1 MEEKKTNTRFKKFR
15 KIVFRT
21 FLVLILLLLLLG
33 ISLSL
38 PSVQTKIAHYFTE
51 KINKDFGTD
60 IYIDQVEVTLFGS
73 VQLKKV
79 IIKDDHK
86 DTLIYS
92 ARINTSILDTKK
104 LLDGKLIFGNIIAN
118 NLTLKIKTYKN
129 DKDSNLDKFV
139 AAFDDG
145 KKSSGKFLMTSK
157 KIKLIDSRFIKI
169 DENAT
174 IKKEVDFTNLNAIV
188 TNFRIKGPNVTTS
201 IDEMSFQDHRGLFV
215 ENLKSKFTYTKKNI
229 RLEELDLKTT
239 SSEFKG
245 DVVLNYNMDNKDFS
259 DFNNKVVFDI
269 KTKAASLATNDIR
282 YFYNEL
288 APHQKFYLSGKIYGT
303 LNDFTV
309 KNLNLLDNNNSH
321 IIGDVHF
328 KNLLAKKGTRATRA
342 KGELSEAKGDFYMKG
357 SFDKVASSYQNLT
370 KLLPNVL
377 GKKLPTSLK
386 KLGQFNLVGD
396 AEITTKTIDADF
408 KLQTKLGSVV
418 SKLAMTNIDN
428 IDNAS
433 YSGTIQLDNFDVG
446 AILNRNDIGKTTM
459 IADVEGKGFTLK
471 YLNTTFSSDIKS
483 INYNGYNYKNILA
496 DGSFK
501 QPIFKG
507 KVNVNDP
514 NLFLDFEGLLDLSKK
529 ENRYDFNAKIDY
541 ANLKNLNLVTDSIA
555 IFKGDVVMKVYGNSL
570 NNMKGNV
577 VLTNASYQ
585 NKKEQYF
592 FDQLEANSTLDQDN
606 VHKIT
611 VNSIDGINGEIEG
624 KFDFNQ
630 IYKMVQNSLGSLYT
644 NYKPNLI
651 KKGQYFKFK
660 FTNFDKIIEILNDEV
675 SLANDAVLSGKINA
689 DDNDFKLNFTTKNAT
704 AFNTVFD
711 KVEIQVDN
719 KNPLY
724 NTYIQMDSIKTKQYK
739 IRDFSLINVTSKD
752 TLNFRTEFRGGDKG
766 NDFYNLNL
774 YHTINAANKNVIGF
788 NKSEMMF
795 KDFLWYLN
803 ENNDDK
809 NKIVFDKDFKN
820 FKFDDFVVSHENQS
834 LSLNGE
840 INGTTNKD
848 LKLTFNEVNLNK
860 ITPDIAKFKFDGNV
874 NGEVYL
880 KQNNSVYQPTA
891 SLVIKDLAVNEN
903 ELGNMTLNIE
913 GDSNF
918 SRFNINSVI
927 ENENLESFKADGNLQ
942 IVNEQTLIDL
952 NLNFKKFNLGV
963 LSNLGGDVINNI
975 RGFASG
981 NAQLNGNINDID
993 YNGRLF
999 VDGAG
1004 LMIPYLNVDYEIK
1017 ANTIVDVTKEKFIIR
1032 RTQITD
1038 TKFNTEGNL
1047 DGFIKHKQFGNWE
1060 LNLNIDSKRLLALDT
1075 KDHEGAAY
1083 FGTAFIDGS
1092 ATIAGPTSELVINVN
1107 AKSEKG
1113 TDVKI
1118 PINDAVAVE
1127 ENQYIHFTTFNEKYG
1142 LGDATKKQSNKYS
1155 GLQMNFEFDITKDAN
1170 IEVILDRDSGHGMK
1184 GVGEGGLL
1192 FRINT
1197 LGDFNMWGDFIVE
1210 KGSYNFKYGGL
1221 VDKRFDVKKNGSIA
1235 WTGDPFNA
1243 VLNLEAIYKTS
1254 ANPAVL
1260 IDNASFNKKIPV
1272 EVSID
1277 LKGTLNN
1284 PEPDFNIFFPNV
1296 SSVLKSEIETKLSD
1310 RDTRQTQALYLLST
1324 GGFLSSDGLSQS
1336 QYTNFAFEKIGV
1348 LFSDILNGKN
1358 DKFDFTVDYT
1368 QADRRQGYETDGRVL
1383 ATISTKI
1390 SDRITFNGQVGVP
1403 VGGISETAIVGNFEL
1418 DYRVNEDG
1426 TLNLR
1431 VFNRENEIN
1440 YIGQGVGY
1448 TQGIGINYE
1457 VDFDTF
1463 KELLNKIFT
1472 KHKIDTVKNTNV
1484 INDDSEPLQD
1494 GIKFT
1499 EPEKKEKKTD
1509 ENLKHNQEAKPND
1522 E

>member
-1 MEEKKTNTRFKKFR
+1 MEEKKTNTGFKKFR

-33 ISLSL
+33 IALSL
-38 PSVQTKIAHYFTE
+38 PSVQTKLAHYFTE
-51 KINKDFGTD
+51 KFNKDFGTD
-60 IYIDQVEVTLFGS
+60 IYIDQVKVTVFGG

-79 IIKDDHK
+79 MIKDNHK

-92 ARINTSILDTKK
+92 NRITTSILDAKK
-104 LLDGKLIFGNIIAN
+104 LVDGNLIFGNIAAN
-118 NLTLKIKTYKN
+118 DLTLNIKTYKN
-129 DKDSNLDKFV
+129 EKESNLDKFI

-145 KKSSGKFLMTSK
+145 KKSSGKFLMTSN
-157 KIKLIDSRFIKI
+157 KITLKDSRFIKI

-174 IKKEVDFTNLNAIV
+174 TQKEVDFSKLNATV
-188 TNFRIKGPNVTTS
+188 TNFKIKGPVVTTS
-201 IDEMSFQDHRGLFV
+201 IDKMSFQDHRGLFV
-215 ENLKSKFTYTKKNI
+215 EDFKTKFTYTKKNI

-245 DVVLNYNMDNKDFS
+245 DVVLNYNMDNHDFS
-259 DFNNKVVFDI
+259 DFNNRVVFDI
-269 KTKAASLATNDIR
+269 KAKAAAIATNDIR
-282 YFYNEL
+282 YFNKEL
-288 APHQKFYLSGKIYGT
+288 APHQKFYFSGKIYGT
-303 LNDFTV
+303 LNDFAV
-309 KNLNLLDNNNSH
+309 KDLNLLDNNNSQ
-321 IIGDVHF
+321 IIGNVHF
-328 KNLLAKKGTRATRA
+328 KNLLAKKG
-342 KGELSEAKGDFYMKG
+342 KGNFYMKG
-357 SFDKVASSYQNLT
+357 SFNKVASSYQNLT

-386 KLGQFNLVGD
+386 KLGQFNLVGN
-396 AEITTKTIDADF
+396 AEITAKSIDADF
-408 KLQTKLGSVV
+408 KLQTKLGNVA
-418 SKLAMTNIDN
+418 SKLVMTNIDN

-433 YSGTIQLDNFDVG
+433 YAGTIQLDNFDVG
-446 AILNRNDIGKTTM
+446 AILNRSDIGRTTM
-459 IADVEGKGFTLK
+459 IADVDGKGFTLK
-471 YLNTTFSSDIKS
+471 YLNTKFSTDIKS
-483 INYNGYNYKNILA
+483 LNYNGYNYKNVVA

-529 ENRYDFNAKIDY
+529 ENRYDFHANVDY
-541 ANLKNLNLVTDSIA
+541 ANLKNLNIINDSIA

-585 NKKEQYF
+585 NKKDQYF
-592 FDQLEANSTLDQDN
+592 FDKLEVNSTFDQDN

-611 VNSIDGINGEIEG
+611 LNSIDGINGEIEG

-651 KKGQYFKFK
+651 RKGQYFKFK
-660 FTNFDKIIEILNDEV
+660 FDNFDNIVEILNTDI
-675 SLANDAVLSGKINA
+675 SLADDAVLSGKINA
-689 DDNDFKLNFTTKNAT
+689 DDNDFKLNFTTKNVK
-704 AFNTVFD
+704 AFNTEFD
-711 KVEIQVDN
+711 KVQIQVDN

-752 TLNFRTEFRGGDKG
+752 TLNFRTEFKGGPKG

-774 YHTINAANKNVIGF
+774 YHTINKENKNVIGF
-788 NKSEMMF
+788 NKSELMF
-795 KDFLWYLN
+795 KDFMWYLN
-803 ENNDDK
+803 EKNDDK

-834 LSLNGE
+834 VSLNGE
-840 INGTTNKD
+840 INGKANKD
-848 LKLTFNEVNLNK
+848 LKLTFNGVNLNK
-860 ITPDIAKFKFDGNV
+860 ITPDVAKFKFDGNV

-903 ELGNMTLNIE
+903 QLGNMTLNIE

-927 ENENLESFKADGNLQ
+927 ENENFESFKANGNLQ

-952 NLNFKKFNLGV
+952 DLNFKKFNLGV
-963 LSNLGGDVINNI
+963 LSNLGGDVLSNI

-981 NAQLNGNINDID
+981 NARLNGNIKDID

-1004 LMIPYLNVDYEIK
+1004 VTIPYLNVDYEIK
-1017 ANTIVDVTKEKFIIR
+1017 ANSIVDVTKDKFIIKH
-1032 RTQITD
+1032 TQITD
-1038 TKFNTEGNL
+1038 TKFKTEGNL
-1047 DGFIKHKQFGNWE
+1047 EGYIKHTQFSDWK
-1060 LNLNIDSKRLLALDT
+1060 LNLSIDSRRLLALNT
-1075 KDHEGAAY
+1075 IDHEGAAY

-1092 ATIAGPTSELVINVN
+1092 ATIIGPTSELVINVN
-1107 AKSEKG
+1107 AESEKG

-1118 PINDAVAVE
+1118 PINDAVAVQ
-1127 ENQYIHFTTFNEKYG
+1127 ENEYIHFKTPNEKYH
-1142 LGDATKKQSNKYS
+1142 LGDQTKKPANKYS
-1155 GLQMNFEFDITKDAN
+1155 GLQMDFDLKITKDAN

-1184 GVGEGGLL
+1184 GIGEGGLL

-1221 VDKRFDVKKNGSIA
+1221 VDKKFDVKKNGSIA
-1235 WTGDPFNA
+1235 WTGDPLNA
-1243 VLNLEAIYKTS
+1243 VLNLEAVYKTS

-1284 PEPDFNIFFPNV
+1284 PEPDFNIEFPNV

-1358 DKFDFTVDYT
+1358 DKFDLTVDYT
-1368 QADRRQGYETDGRVL
+1368 QRDRRQGYETDGRVL

-1390 SDRITFNGQVGVP
+1390 SDRLTFNGQVGVP

-1418 DYRVNEDG
+1418 EYRVNEDG

-1431 VFNRENEIN
+1431 VFNKENEIN

-1463 KELLNKIFT
+1463 KELINKIFT
-1472 KHKIDTVKNTNV
+1472 KHKIDTVKNTTTP
-1484 INDDSEPLQD
+1484 NDDSEPIDD

-1499 EPEKKEKKTD
+1499 EPEKNEKKTD
-1509 ENLKHNQEAKPND
+1509 ENLKPNQDAKPTD